1 MRGSRPVA
9 GIHGATTWGTLMP
22 LHPDLGTDC
31 SAPGPDADRG
41 GGNTAASFGVMDLTH
56 LPPGILTGVGL
67 VGR

>member
-1 MRGSRPVA
+1 
-9 GIHGATTWGTLMP
+9 MP